1 MQRLPIQPS
10 NTQRFHYDMDSPVG
24 VLSLVSDTKALIGL
38 YFVEH
43 RHAPPPHDRGDEVH
57 DNDLANHPIFS
68 SVRDQLT
75 EYFAGQ
81 RQDFDVALDPQGT
94 VFQHRV
100 WAALRTIDFGET
112 ASYGQIASAIDSP
125 LASRAVGA
133 ANGRN
138 PISIIV
144 PCHRVI
150 GSNGSL
156 TGYGGGATRKQALL
170 DLERSV
176 TGASLF

>member
-1 MQRLPIQPS
+1 M
-10 NTQRFHYDMDSPVG
+10 QRFHYDMDSPVG
-24 VLSLVSDTKALIGL
+24 VLSLVSDGAALIGL

-43 RHAPPPHDRGDEVH
+43 RHAPARHDRGDQVH
-57 DNDLANHPIFS
+57 DDDLIDHPIFTRA
-68 SVRDQLT
+68 RDQLT

-81 RQDFDVALDPQGT
+81 RQDFDVALRPQGT
-94 VFQHRV
+94 AFQHRV
-100 WAALRTIDFGET
+100 WAALTTIEFGQT
-112 ASYGQIASAIDSP
+112 ASYGQIATAIDVP
-125 LASRAVGA
+125 KASRAVGA

-156 TGYGGGATRKQALL
+156 TGYGGGAARKQALL
-170 DLERSV
+170 DMERSI

>member
-1 MQRLPIQPS
+1 MQRFQ
-10 NTQRFHYDMDSPVG
+10 YDMDSPVG
-24 VLSLVSDTKALIGL
+24 VLSLVSDGEALTGL

-43 RHAPPPHDRGDEVH
+43 QHAPPADDRGAHVDDDELG
-57 DNDLANHPIFS
+57 DHPIF
-68 SVRDQLT
+68 VTARDQLS

-81 RQDFDVALDPQGT
+81 RRDFDVALNPHGT
-94 VFQHRV
+94 AFQHRV
-100 WAALRTIDFGET
+100 WAALRTIDFGQT
-112 ASYGQIASAIDSP
+112 ANYGQIAAAIDSP
-125 LASRAVGA
+125 SASRAVGA

-156 TGYGGGATRKQALL
+156 TGYGGGAPRKQALL

>member
-1 MQRLPIQPS
+1 MQPS
-10 NTQRFHYDMDSPVG
+10 PTQSLNEQRFHYEMDSPVG
-24 VLSLVSDTKALIGL
+24 VLSLVSDAEALTGL

-43 RHAPPPHDRGDEVH
+43 RHAPPASDRGTAVSDDEV
-57 DNDLANHPIFS
+57 AEHPIFT
-68 SVRDQLT
+68 SVRDQLS

-81 RQDFDVALDPQGT
+81 RQHFDVALAPVGT
-94 VFQHRV
+94 AFQHRV
-100 WAALRTIDFGET
+100 WAALRGIEFGHT
-112 ASYGQIASAIDSP
+112 ASYGQIAAAIDSP
-125 LASRAVGA
+125 QASRAVGA

-156 TGYGGGATRKQALL
+156 TGYGGGAPRKQALL
-170 DLERSV
+170 DLERTA